1 MCILCDY
8 CVDLFKYYF
17 NFVMKSCRFHSKF
30 FIDGMCVVALA
41 HAVIKIRGSTFH
53 PLAVILS
60 ISGLYLL
67 FFASSNIHDECWRA
81 TLLNLVEGT

>member
-17 NFVMKSCRFHSKF
+17 NFLMKSCRFHSKF

-41 HAVIKIRGSTFH
+41 PTTRTMNGATFH
-53 PLAVILS
+53 
-60 ISGLYLL
+60 
-67 FFASSNIHDECWRA
+67 
-81 TLLNLVEGT
+81 TLLVMLLTSS